1 MVQDMRKLEKFLG
14 YLKCTQEQTLL
25 LCTPGTVSVI
35 VYVDA
40 AYAGDSKS
48 HSGAV
53 IYMEHMLVYI

>member
-40 AYAGDSKS
+40 AYDGDSKS
-48 HSGAV
+48 HSGA
-53 IYMEHMLVYI
+53 